1 MSSEIKVDTISEK
14 TSAAGV
20 TIDGVLLKDGNVD
33 GVDVSAITQGI
44 TGADQWRWT
53 TNVTASEVLADSWSR
68 PNGTLQGSYI
78 GTGMVVDSS
87 TGAWTFP
94 STGIWRV
101 EATMYFHVTTSS
113 TTYLTLKGVT
123 TDDNF
128 STQDA
133 VDYLVFFSSTTNSR
147 GTVSANTLV
156 DITDTSNDKVKFEFE
171 EGNGSGQLEGSATE
185 NRSYVTFT
193 RLGDT

>member
-1 MSSEIKVDTISEK
+1 MSSIIKVDTIDEK
-14 TSAAGV
+14 TPTSGV
-20 TIDGVLLKDGNVD
+20 TIDSVLIKDGEVD

-44 TGADQWRWT
+44 TEADQWRWT

-101 EATMYFHVTTSS
+101 EAAMYFVVTTSS
-113 TTYLTLKGVT
+113 QTYLTLKAVT

-133 VDYLVFFSSTTNSR
+133 VDYLVFFSDRNNARS
-147 GTVSANTLV
+147 TVSANTLL
-156 DITDTSNDKVKFEFE
+156 DITNTSNDKIKFEFE
-171 EGNGSGQLEGSATE
+171 EGTGSGQLEGSTTE

-193 RLGDT
+193 RIGDT

>member
-1 MSSEIKVDTISEK
+1 MASELKVDTISEK
-14 TSAAGV
+14 TTASGV
-20 TIDGVLLKDGNVD
+20 TIDSVLIRDGQVD

-44 TGADQWRWT
+44 TEADQWRWT

-101 EATMYFHVTTSS
+101 EAAMYFSITTASA
-113 TTYLTLKGVT
+113 TYLTLKAVT

-133 VDYLVFFSSTTNSR
+133 VDYLVFFSDRNNTRS
-147 GTVSANTLV
+147 TVSANTLLN
-156 DITDTSNDKVKFEFE
+156 ITNTSNDKIKFEFE
-171 EGNGSGQLEGSATE
+171 EGLGSGQIEGSTTE

-193 RLGDT
+193 RIGNT